1 MLPRWVLL
9 LAFLFVLFLIY
20 TEPGGAGQIASG
32 FANFLVTLLG
42 SIGEFLTGLFEGASR
57 GSDIQGSGFG
67 RSGTTSTI
75 LSDDYSHLLED
86 SHAGG

>member
-1 MLPRWVLL
+1 MPRWVYL

-20 TEPGGAGQIASG
+20 TEPAGAGEVASG

-57 GSDIQGSGFG
+57 GSDVQGSSFG

-75 LSDDYSHLLED
+75 LNDAYNHVHESTHLGE
-86 SHAGG
+86 